1 MIKKTFYFFLFLFA
15 TFLFSC
21 SAKDKESLTNLPVVS
36 VVKPVA
42 GSLQE
47 SISFSGY
54 VEAEAMIYVI
64 PLVSGTITDYP
75 VKIGEEVKEGEII
88 ARIDSEPFKQQ
99 MLQAKAAYMGYENT
113 FSRIEKLYKTKT
125 VSLQEYESAKAQ
137 RDAAKASYDLAVLQ
151 LSYTEVKAPVS
162 GTVLAAP
169 LAVGTMASSQSP
181 VAVIADLKNQV
192 VRLEIP
198 EKYFDLFYKNENLR
212 AEVYRQRASLSSQ
225 NTEETDD
232 RIIAPCNINAVA
244 PFVKSTSKT
253 FQTIFEIQDNGE
265 KFKPGMFV
273 KVKVYYKE
281 LENAN
286 IVPSGVLTL
295 DGSAYL
301 YNEEDSTCKKIQPV
315 ILGEDETHIAVP
327 EEYKDL
333 FFILEGQNS
342 IFDGQKVRLSGNEK
356 SLQ

>member
-1 MIKKTFYFFLFLFA
+1 MIKKAFYTTLVLFA
-15 TFLFSC
+15 AILFSC
-21 SAKDKESLTNLPVVS
+21 SSKEADLPANLPVVS
-36 VVKPVA
+36 VVKPVP
-42 GSLQE
+42 GNLQE

-64 PLVSGTITDYP
+64 PMVSGTIKEYP
-75 VKIGEEVKEGEII
+75 VKIGEEVTEGTVI

-113 FSRIEKLYKTKT
+113 FTRIEKLYKTNT

-151 LSYTEVKAPVS
+151 LSYTDVKAPVS

-169 LAVGTMASSQSP
+169 LAVGAVASSQSP

-198 EKYFDLFYKNENLR
+198 EKYFDLFYQNENLR
-212 AEVYRQRASLSSQ
+212 AEVYRTLTNLSG
-225 NTEETDD
+225 NGGETERQVKAD
-232 RIIAPCNINAVA
+232 CNIDAVA

-253 FQTIFEIQDNGE
+253 FQTIFEIQDTGE

-273 KVKVYYKE
+273 KIKVYYKE
-281 LENAN
+281 LENAYLL
-286 IVPSGVLTL
+286 PSGILTL

-301 YNEEDSTCKKIQPV
+301 YNEEDSTCKKIQPE
-315 ILGEDETHIAVP
+315 ILGEDETNIAVP
-327 EEYKDL
+327 EEYRNSV
-333 FFILEGQNS
+333 FILEGQNS
-342 IFDGQKVRLSGNEK
+342 IFDGQKVRLADNKNPEE
-356 SLQ
+356 